1 MENNLDP
8 DNLNAFQ
15 IPESFLEKLYEFTG
29 NASDPSKGFLV
40 CYADHNGNPMV
51 YCKAG
56 SQIVEM
62 GIRKAL
68 EKYLIEIEG
77 VDIPFDI
84 NDPDKDNT

>member
-1 MENNLDP
+1 MKNNLDP
-8 DNLNAFQ
+8 DNLSPFQ

-29 NASDPSKGFLV
+29 NVSDSSKGFLV
-40 CYADHNGNPMV
+40 CYADHDGNPMV

-84 NDPDKDNT
+84 SDPDKDNT

>member
-1 MENNLDP
+1 MENNLNP
-8 DNLNAFQ
+8 DSLQSFQ

-29 NASDPSKGFLV
+29 NSSDSSKGFLV
-40 CYADHNGNPMV
+40 CYPDHQGNPMV
-51 YCKAG
+51 YCRAG

-62 GIRKAL
+62 GVRKAL

-84 NDPDKDNT
+84 NDSDRE

>member
-8 DNLNAFQ
+8 DSLQSFQ
-15 IPESFLEKLYEFTG
+15 IPESFLERLYEFTG
-29 NASDPSKGFLV
+29 GSADSSKGFLV
-40 CYADHNGNPMV
+40 CYPDHQGNPMV
-51 YCKAG
+51 YCRAG

-62 GIRKAL
+62 GVRKAL

-84 NDPDKDNT
+84 NDSE

>member
-8 DNLNAFQ
+8 DSLQSFQ

-29 NASDPSKGFLV
+29 GSADSSRFLV
-40 CYADHNGNPMV
+40 CYPDHQGNPMV
-51 YCKAG
+51 YCRAG

-62 GIRKAL
+62 GVRKAL

-84 NDPDKDNT
+84 NDSE